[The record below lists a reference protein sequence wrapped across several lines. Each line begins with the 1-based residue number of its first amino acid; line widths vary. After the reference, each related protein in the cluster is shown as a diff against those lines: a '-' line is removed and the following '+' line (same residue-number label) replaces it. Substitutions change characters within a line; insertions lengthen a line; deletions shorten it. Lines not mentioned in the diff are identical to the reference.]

1 MIFYYNKSTDPYYN
15 LALEE
20 HIFSHVKLD
29 DCLFML
35 WQNDNTIVI
44 GRNQNAIREIN
55 TEFVKKKNTKV
66 ARRNTGGGTVY
77 HDLGNL
83 NYSFIQNCESGQTID
98 FSQFAVPIIRAL
110 DHLGVKAECNKRNDL
125 VIDGRKFSGTAQT
138 VKNGRMLHH
147 GTLLFNSDLDFMR
160 QALTVKG
167 DKIHSKGVK
176 SVSSHITNISEHTLN
191 PISMEQFRNCLM
203 TSLIKKNKPLPLH
216 LDDKDFAAIKHL
228 RDTKYSTWDWNY
240 GKSPR
245 YEVQK
250 SRDFQDGS
258 LTVSMG
264 VSHHGIIDTISIAG
278 EFTGKQDIH
287 QLEEFL
293 TGKALKESVL
303 LEILSYGSVD
313 DYINGMTA
321 GALADILLY

>member
-1 MIFYYNKSTDPYYN
+1 MIFYYNESTDPYYN
-15 LALEE
+15 LAFEE

-44 GRNQNAIREIN
+44 GRNQNATREIN
-55 TEFVKKKNTKV
+55 TEFVRKMKTKV

-83 NYSFIQNCESGQTID
+83 NYSFIQKCESGQKID

-110 DHLGVKAECNKRNDL
+110 DQLGVTAECNKRNDL

-138 VKNGRMLHH
+138 IKNGRMLHH
-147 GTLLFNSDLDFMR
+147 GTLLFNSDLDFLR
-160 QALTVKG
+160 QALTVTG
-167 DKIHSKGVK
+167 DRIQSKGVK
-176 SVSSHITNISEHTLN
+176 SVSSHITNISEHLPN
-191 PISMEQFRNCLM
+191 PISMELFRSCLM
-203 TSLIKKNKPLPLH
+203 TSVIKKNNPQPLRLS
-216 LDDKDFAAIKHL
+216 DKDDQAIKKL

-250 SRDFQDGS
+250 SRDFRSGS
-258 LTVSMG
+258 LSVLMKVSQQ
-264 VSHHGIIDTISIAG
+264 GIIDTISITG
-278 EFTGKQDIH
+278 EFTGKKNIN

-293 TGKALKESVL
+293 KGKALKESML
-303 LEILSYGSVD
+303 LEILSYCSVN
-313 DYINGMTA
+313 DYINGITA
-321 GALADILLY
+321 GELADILLY